1 MKKTIF
7 KKIFSYVL
15 LLAFIITPFTSGKM
29 TFAEEARGTT
39 ENQVATLKIT
49 KKLKMPKDGVRVP
62 TKDFTFEFVK
72 HSLDNKIQDKEQ
84 LPQINDQKV
93 SFKRD
98 EDDTKKSLQG
108 SNQEVTKEIAD
119 DLKNVIFNKGGQFTY
134 TLKLKYD
141 TATEE
146 FVTIDKSEWL
156 VSIFVTKTADG
167 FKPTSIQT
175 KQIKDNKGQEK
186 RDTQKVDNN
195 ITFTSS
201 YDPKAGPNTPEGNQ
215 DQGTDIGEND
225 KKGFALKKEMATAAT
240 DANEEFTFSL
250 TVTKPVGSSSVDT
263 NFDYYVVDK
272 DGNVK
277 GKDEGNQGK
286 KTQNYDSS
294 FNVNL
299 HHNERIVFK
308 NVLLGS
314 NVKAS
319 ETVAGAYTPSLKPDS
334 SINGIS
340 VGDKFTLEILGNSG
354 LVIGDADSGNFVTF
368 LNNKQ
373 TATGFLLDNLPIV
386 VLFSVA
392 GLGVVFFLVS
402 KKRRNA
408 QA

>member
-29 TFAEEARGTT
+29 TFAEEARGAT

-49 KKLKMPKDGVRVP
+49 KKLKMPKEGVRVP
-62 TKDFTFEFVK
+62 TKDFTFTFEK
-72 HSLDNKIQDKEQ
+72 HSLDNETSKKGELPKIS
-84 LPQINDQKV
+84 DQKV
-93 SFKRD
+93 SFKRE
-98 EDDTKKSLQG
+98 EDDKSKTQQG
-108 SNQEVTKEIAD
+108 NNQEVTKEIAD
-119 DLKNVIFNKGGQFTY
+119 ALKDVTFNKGGQFTY
-134 TLKLKYD
+134 TLKLKYE
-141 TATEE
+141 TADAE

-156 VSIFVTKTADG
+156 VSIFVTKTTYG

-175 KQIKDNKGQEK
+175 KQIKDNAGHDK
-186 RDTQKVDNN
+186 RDTTKGDNN

-201 YDPKAGPNTPEGNQ
+201 YDPKAGPEGNP
-215 DQGTDIGEND
+215 DPGTDIGAND
-225 KKGFALKKEMATAAT
+225 KKGFALKKEMASDAT

-250 TVTKPVGSSSVDT
+250 TVTKPVGSSSEDA

-277 GKDEGNQGK
+277 DKGTNQGK
-286 KTQNYDSS
+286 KNQAYATP
-294 FNVNL
+294 FEVKL

-319 ETVAGAYTPSLKPDS
+319 ETVAGAYTPSIKEGS
-334 SINGIS
+334 SING
-340 VGDKFTLEILGNSG
+340 VTNDKLTIETLTSG
-354 LVIGDADSGNFVTF
+354 LVIGDADTGNFVTF
-368 LNNKQ
+368 VNNKQ